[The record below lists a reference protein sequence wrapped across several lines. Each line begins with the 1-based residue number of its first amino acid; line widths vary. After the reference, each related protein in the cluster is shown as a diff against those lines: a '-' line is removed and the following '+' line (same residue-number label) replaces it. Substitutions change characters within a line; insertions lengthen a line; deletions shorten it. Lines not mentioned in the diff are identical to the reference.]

1 MSMYKNAYQY
11 VTLVLSFNSQ
21 APGVK
26 NIYFTNEIIPCSII
40 ITNLA
45 HGIIL
50 LFKEI
55 FLTLAPVI
63 KLYYKNMFL
72 SFNLAV

>member
-11 VTLVLSFNSQ
+11 VSLVLSLNSQ
-21 APGVK
+21 TPGVK
-26 NIYFTNEIIPCSII
+26 NIYFINKIIPCTII

-45 HGIIL
+45 QGIIL

-55 FLTLAPVI
+55 FLTSAPVI
-63 KLYYKNMFL
+63 KLYSKNMFL